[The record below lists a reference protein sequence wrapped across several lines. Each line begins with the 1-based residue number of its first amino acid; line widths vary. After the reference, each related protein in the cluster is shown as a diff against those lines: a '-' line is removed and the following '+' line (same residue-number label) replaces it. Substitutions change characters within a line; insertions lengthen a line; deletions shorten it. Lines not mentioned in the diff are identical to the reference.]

1 MRTNSKWSIAATLA
15 TLFAMLALVRSAVI
29 AGPPEKTARVGI
41 LVFGSAPLYGHL
53 ENALIA
59 GLRERGL
66 VEGKNLVFERRY
78 ADGNPARASEFAQ
91 ELATLNLDAI
101 VTTCTPTTH
110 MVKQATATIPIVMVS
125 VGDPVGQGFVMSL
138 ARSGTNVTGTSSQFQ
153 DLVPKMLELFHAMVP
168 QAESTA
174 VLVNTLNPVHQ
185 GLWREADTAAPSL
198 QMKLLRVEMRGSAGL
213 DEAFD
218 AIAKQH
224 PSALF
229 VLPDDATFNLRARII
244 EFVNNQRL
252 PSLFGFREFVEDG
265 GLMSYGRNFAD
276 SYRQSAAY
284 VDKVVHGV
292 NPATLPI
299 EQPTTFELVINLKAA
314 RALGLTVPQSILLRA
329 DKVIE

>member
-1 MRTNSKWSIAATLA
+1 
-15 TLFAMLALVRSAVI
+15 
-29 AGPPEKTARVGI
+29 
-41 LVFGSAPLYGHL
+41 
-53 ENALIA
+53 
-59 GLRERGL
+59 
-66 VEGKNLVFERRY
+66 
-78 ADGNPARASEFAQ
+78 
-91 ELATLNLDAI
+91 
-101 VTTCTPTTH
+101 
-110 MVKQATATIPIVMVS
+110 
-125 VGDPVGQGFVMSL
+125 
-138 ARSGTNVTGTSSQFQ
+138 
-153 DLVPKMLELFHAMVP
+153 MLELFHAMVP